1 MTTQDDATRS
11 TAMTI
16 DARSFSRTEKLQALR
31 DDLAP
36 GERPAPIV
44 PRTFAEVYTMC
55 EALAKADLAPKH
67 LRGKAMDMTLVVM
80 TGLEVGLPPMAS
92 LRLYTTWDGVP
103 RLMAEGVRALV
114 LQSPAIEYFEVATCD
129 DTHATW
135 VGKRRGR
142 PEKSVTWT
150 VERAKKAGL
159 LGKENW
165 SKYQQDMLNARASM
179 QLSRLIAPDVVA
191 GMVSREEAND
201 GDFIEA
207 SLVEQPKFTAPPSG
221 VPFDASRVVAIDG
234 GPIEK
239 GKLVATPPTAPAA
252 SASGGRSTTSRRNSA
267 PTGSSEGSS
276 TTSKLDA
283 AVKAVEDKRADPT
296 PAASTSSTSPA
307 ASSFPSPSAQA
318 SNFSVSASS
327 VTDQT
332 PTTSSSTAD
341 HVHAARIADE
351 MTRDRWG
358 QPIGGPASGDS
369 GFESVIPRGTETPS
383 AASTPPAGSEAD
395 EHGYT
400 RARRLPEAET
410 PAPAGQWFASDF
422 GADPS
427 AAPMTDTAVAK
438 IVEFEQWL
446 ATCANQREMAAGF
459 PKWRDWA
466 REMSDKHKDERFR
479 TTGEL
484 AIRMKDSWGRRKAQV
499 PA

>member
-1 MTTQDDATRS
+1 MISTRQ
-11 TAMTI
+11 
-16 DARSFSRTEKLQALR
+16 EKLQALR

-159 LGKENW
+159 LAKDTW
-165 SKYQQDMLNARASM
+165 QKYTQDLLNARASM

-191 GMVSREEAND
+191 GMVSREEAMD

-207 SLVEQPKFTAPPSG
+207 SFVEQPKYTAPPPQPG
-221 VPFDASRVVAIDG
+221 VPFDSSRLVAADG

-239 GKLVATPPTAPAA
+239 GKLVAVPPPAPAA
-252 SASGGRSTTSRRNSA
+252 SASSGRSTNSRKNSA

-276 TTSKLDA
+276 ATSKLDA
-283 AVKAVEDKRADPT
+283 AVKAVEEKRPDPT
-296 PAASTSSTSPA
+296 PASTTLSAAEQKSTPSSTP
-307 ASSFPSPSAQA
+307 SSGQ
-318 SNFSVSASS
+318 
-327 VTDQT
+327 
-332 PTTSSSTAD
+332 SSTPSSAAD
-341 HVHAARIADE
+341 PFQAAREAVE
-351 MTRDRWG
+351 HRDRWG
-358 QPIGGPASGDS
+358 QPIPDPTSGGGTSVPQSSGEPAS
-369 GFESVIPRGTETPS
+369 ETPS
-383 AASTPPAGSEAD
+383 AASTPPAE
-395 EHGYT
+395 
-400 RARRLPEAET
+400 
-410 PAPAGQWFASDF
+410 DF
-422 GADPS
+422 GAE
-427 AAPMTDTAVAK
+427 AALPAPVQPADEAVAT
-438 IVEFEQWL
+438 VMAFEAWL
-446 ATCANQREMAAGF
+446 QTCASQREMAAGF